1 MNTPLRRVGLA
12 MLAMMALLLANA
24 TYIQVVDADD
34 YRDDPRNQRVL
45 LEEYSRERGQI
56 ISQDGKILAH
66 SKKTGGRY
74 EFQRRYP
81 NGEMYAPVTG
91 YYSLRYGSGG
101 LEHAENEVLAGNDP
115 RLLVRRLSDMFTGR
129 DPRGGHVRLT
139 IDPKVQEAAY
149 EAMKE
154 RGHRGAVVAL
164 RPDTG
169 EILAMV
175 SLPSYD
181 PNQLA
186 SHDGRKQERAWFRWN
201 CDPDGDK
208 GCKEH
213 NNPMRN
219 RAIQEFYP
227 PGSTFK
233 LVTTAAALE
242 NGATKDTRVE
252 SAASVILPG
261 TRTPLANFGGAP
273 CPGST
278 LQDALAHSCNT
289 AFAKLAGQLG
299 ADKLRETAKNFG
311 IGMDDLEIPMS
322 VTPSGLGELGSEAE
336 LYQAGIGQ
344 RDVRLTPLQ
353 DAMLSATIANHG
365 MAMRPHLVKELL
377 APALSVLEPVEPEE
391 LTGEPALSRHNAEVL
406 RDMMI
411 KSEQN
416 TLGAGPYSHLK
427 IASKTGTAEHGANP
441 KQTPPHAWYT
451 AFAPYDDPKV
461 AVAVIVES
469 GGKHGDLAAT
479 GGALASEIGRL
490 TMKAA
495 LEEGQ

>member
-12 MLAMMALLLANA
+12 MLAMVALLLANA

-45 LEEYSRERGQI
+45 LEEYSRQRGQI
-56 ISQDGKILAH
+56 IARDGKILAH
-66 SKKTGGRY
+66 SRATGGRY
-74 EFQRRYP
+74 EYQRRYP
-81 NGEMYAPVTG
+81 NGPMFAPVTG

-101 LEHAENEVLAGNDP
+101 MEHAENEILAGNDA

-139 IDPKVQEAAY
+139 IDPRAQEAAY
-149 EAMKE
+149 RAMVE

-175 SLPSYD
+175 SVPSYD

-186 SHDGRKQERAWFRWN
+186 SHDGRKQERAWIRWN
-201 CDPDGDK
+201 CDPDSDS
-208 GCKEH
+208 GCREH
-213 NNPMRN
+213 GNPMRN

-233 LVTTAAALE
+233 LVVAAAALE
-242 NGATKDTRVE
+242 NGATKDTKVE
-252 SAASVILPG
+252 SAASVVLPG
-261 TRTPLANFGGAP
+261 TRTSLSNFAGTP

-278 LQDALAHSCNT
+278 LEAALAHSCNT
-289 AFAKLAGQLG
+289 AFSKLAAELG
-299 ADKLRETAKNFG
+299 ADKLRETAENFG
-311 IGMDDLEIPMS
+311 IGIDDLEIPMS
-322 VTPSGLGELGSEAE
+322 VVPSHLGELASDAE
-336 LYQAGIGQ
+336 LYQAAIGQ

-353 DAMLSATIANHG
+353 DALLSATIANRG
-365 MAMRPHLVKELL
+365 MAMRPQLVRELL
-377 APALSVLEPVEPEE
+377 APALSSLDEFEPEE
-391 LTGEPALSRHNAEVL
+391 LTGEPALSAENAEVL

-416 TLGAGPYSHLK
+416 TRGAGAYSHLK
-427 IASKTGTAEHGANP
+427 IASKTGTAEHGARP
-441 KQTPPHAWYT
+441 KETPPHAWYT

-479 GGALASEIGRL
+479 GGALASEIGRI
-490 TMKAA
+490 TMAA
-495 LEEGQ
+495 VLEGDQ